1 MPIDFPNM
9 DSLINRARLRGFRMP
24 EPGET
29 EDSYRQEFSVFMCG
43 VDMIESIEIA
53 TGTGW
58 DKITPMEMM
67 EHLLSN
73 KPLNVDVDVT

>member
-24 EPGET
+24 ETGET
-29 EDSYRQEFSVFMCG
+29 EDAYRKAFSVFMR
-43 VDMIESIEIA
+43 DIDQLESIEIA

-58 DKITPMEMM
+58 DKITPEEMM
-67 EHLLSN
+67 IHLLSN
-73 KPLNVDVDVT
+73 KPFTEVSNE

>member
-24 EPGET
+24 EPDET
-29 EDSYRQEFSVFMCG
+29 EDAYRQAFSVFMRG
-43 VDMIESIEIA
+43 VDMVESIEIA